1 MSEISENT
9 STYSLLAECDFH
21 DRMKDRK
28 VPYNVVGGLGLH
40 AVTNAAEID
49 WDNHVVHLHNGVCL
63 PRLRDNGTVR
73 DLDTLVQ
80 STDKAVVKNCRQEI
94 ADAIGDKMV
103 VSAFGLNPYEKN
115 RRGIFDFVGD
125 RYVDDEGRLYWHLG
139 GIETE
144 IPLASLDQWLV
155 KRDGETVCA
164 ILNPVAQLGAYLNR
178 SAAGLRP
185 KDEKKVASLTS
196 IVMPNGKISDIPAA
210 YREQHLAFLEQS
222 QKVTEARKKLGWFGL
237 KAGLLSFLEH
247 QDWAVRLAQGELD
260 GVLSGIVGKA

>member
-9 STYSLLAECDFH
+9 NTYSLLAECDFH
-21 DRMKDRK
+21 KRMEDCE

-40 AVTNAAEID
+40 AVTNATEID
-49 WDNHVVHLHNGVCL
+49 WDDHVVCLPNDACL

-80 STDKAVVKNCRQEI
+80 STDKTVVKNCRQEI

-125 RYVDDEGRLYWHLG
+125 RYVDDEGRLYWRLS

-144 IPLASLDQWLV
+144 IPSASLDQWLV

-164 ILNPVAQLGAYLNR
+164 ILNPIAQLGAYGCR
-178 SAAGLRP
+178 SITGWRP
-185 KDEKKVASLTS
+185 KDKEKVEELINA
-196 IVMPNGKISDIPAA
+196 IMPNRKISDIPQDCRDQ
-210 YREQHLAFLEQS
+210 YYTFREQFR
-222 QKVTEARKKLGWFGL
+222 KVAEARKKLGWFGT

-247 QDWAVRLAQGELD
+247 QDWAVRSVLD
-260 GVLSGIVGKA
+260 RKSVV